1 MWFNS
6 LYFFLLPELTMASN
20 KGLNEQEILDKLDKL
35 DKLFA
40 DDHEKHVVAG
50 IGVDAQSDAE
60 EADTEYEDDSEDED
74 PADFSDPLQ
83 FLSCGLAPVMQPADP
98 DNQVAGPSSTTSIVP
113 RLSAGSSSTVPR
125 LSDLPTSSSQAAGPS
140 STVPRL
146 SDLPRRSS
154 EVAGSSRGITGSPT
168 TGWRPDIP
176 SMPVDPSELSPYPS
190 RRSEQRDPPTPFDQ
204 HLESLHGPLDI
215 PADETTP
222 SAALQPADPVPSSQ
236 ARLSSI
242 PKLRVRSVPAKGHQN
257 QHTLRLARLTAES
270 SAKRPRPAPTSGS
283 EGSDDMFPPSPAPAP
298 AP

>member
-40 DDHEKHVVAG
+40 DDHDEHEKHVVPG
-50 IGVDAQSDAE
+50 IGVEAQSNTE
-60 EADTEYEDDSEDED
+60 EGDTEFEDDSEDED
-74 PADFSDPLQ
+74 QPDLSDPLQ

-98 DNQVAGPSSTTSIVP
+98 DNQVAGPSSA
-113 RLSAGSSSTVPR
+113 LPR
-125 LSDLPTSSSQAAGPS
+125 LSDLPTLSSQPAGS
-140 STVPRL
+140 STIPRL

-190 RRSEQRDPPTPFDQ
+190 RRLEQRDPPTPFDQ

-215 PADETTP
+215 PA
-222 SAALQPADPVPSSQ
+222 
-236 ARLSSI
+236 
-242 PKLRVRSVPAKGHQN
+242 
-257 QHTLRLARLTAES
+257 
-270 SAKRPRPAPTSGS
+270 
-283 EGSDDMFPPSPAPAP
+283 
-298 AP
+298 